1 METRH
6 VEAIRNG
13 SCCKRF
19 SEAAGL
25 AGADLAVATFRF
37 IRTALLPP
45 LIMLRLRR
53 SVTTPPRRLF
63 HNGQVRRGFNMKTLL
78 TFSLCL
84 LAIVAHAANPS
95 TKSFRATGGLVV
107 TSNDVTGIITY
118 DGSTNAPASSTS
130 AGRGMS
136 NLVWSAV
143 LSVDSTNG
151 TNATAIRGDISKP
164 WRDVRTAM
172 AASQSGDTI
181 WVRNGI
187 HDVGSNTLIVL
198 PGRKL
203 IGQGFGS
210 VIRGLGALDMDGPI
224 VVPGST
230 SEVAHLTIE
239 HGNLNDYKGA
249 TFGFQWVATN
259 GPTFGPTNA
268 VIHDVLMR
276 GDTDCIY
283 LRSTNYWDIT
293 AWNIHTLA
301 AFDSLVQFSESSN
314 GVSRWNNCF
323 FKADLKGSVNDYSV
337 TSGNA
342 SAVKIQGG
350 VAEFI
355 ACSAIGTNGNLV
367 TRGLV
372 AVGGVTRWIGGSIEA
387 AGTNDVLAASRET
400 AATFIYSGN
409 QLRVEDIGEGVTGST
424 IYGSQQTVI
433 SNITQVP
440 GSSGLVI
447 KTTDP
452 FFTDYVFF
460 SLAGGVNIGALTDP
474 GAARLQVGSL
484 PGSGDYVAAD
494 GNGLLFSTN
503 APAGSGGA
511 FGADGLV
518 QYANNGTNKAEA
530 AFSYDEGDDS
540 LTVSNV
546 IAQVLQIYDRI
557 AFVASNVVDIGTF
570 LLPGRTSYVNQV
582 ETKGINVRGGAAG
595 SIALSDTDASHA
607 VSFVAAGVMSSNIVF
622 TFPTGVSNGYF
633 RITSV
638 TDSNFTVTFD
648 TPAGGGSLETNDNQF
663 GASTTLTIKDAAAFT
678 NSQEYGVLTLNGAV
692 FQTSGGTNV
701 NAFFA
706 SNYFA
711 GLIQYAAGTPA
722 VGEVLVTDAA
732 GNATWESSITN
743 LNKLSLGTFV
753 DAGAQNPS
761 ITLGGTNSA
770 GTATAWQVR
779 NTNGLLTFHS
789 PLAPFATAPLTL
801 TTNGNAVLAGTVT
814 ATSVA
819 MANAGSLTGGT
830 LAGLLSTA
838 AGWWRVSTA
847 ALNGSGGLV
856 IGATAS
862 DASPAIGST
871 NGHLNMM
878 GGSRLYGTEGTNALL
893 FAALISTTVGTATNS
908 NTQAGRV
915 RIVAA
920 SQSYFVT
927 NSLVTANSVVL
938 ATVNS
943 SDATGYSVAAIP
955 TAGLLELKLNGVA
968 TGNADISWF
977 IARP

>member
-1 METRH
+1 
-6 VEAIRNG
+6 
-13 SCCKRF
+13 
-19 SEAAGL
+19 
-25 AGADLAVATFRF
+25 
-37 IRTALLPP
+37 
-45 LIMLRLRR
+45 
-53 SVTTPPRRLF
+53 
-63 HNGQVRRGFNMKTLL
+63 MKTLL
-78 TFSLCL
+78 TFSLFL
-84 LAIVAHAANPS
+84 FAIVAHAANPS

-107 TSNDVTGIITY
+107 TSNDVTGVITY
-118 DGSTNAPASSTS
+118 DGSLIVGSTNAPASSTS

-181 WVRNGI
+181 WVRSGI

-210 VIRGLGALDMDGPI
+210 IIRGLGSLDMDGPI

-530 AFSYDEGDDS
+530 AFSYDEGDDTLS
-540 LTVSNV
+540 VTGL
-546 IAQVLQIYDRI
+546 IAQVLQIYNSVTAKSLALHGGNVTI
-557 AFVASNVVDIGTF
+557 SNAAPQVTKSSYSSTASLSGQSLDQRYRGTETSPTAIQEGDIIGSWQMLGYGDTV
-570 LLPGRTSYVNQV
+570 LRNAATLETS
-582 ETKGINVRGGAAG
+582 
-595 SIALSDTDASHA
+595 ALGPFSDTSSAGLFVIKMGKTNSGTVKHTVFSATANDITNNANVTITSNLTVGIGSGVVNFSTNHTMEGVPTLTPSVDRTFTNAS
-607 VSFVAAGVMSSNIVF
+607 SGVMVRVLVD
-622 TFPTGVSNGYF
+622 G
-633 RITSV
+633 ITNQQV
-638 TDSNFTVTFD
+638 AVPLTAGQTIGHDGTTYVAV
-648 TPAGGGSLETNDNQF
+648 PAG
-663 GASTTLTIKDAAAFT
+663 
-678 NSQEYGVLTLNGAV
+678 
-692 FQTSGGTNV
+692 SGGTNMIPLALSLSGTNV
-701 NAFFA
+701 
-706 SNYFA
+706 SM
-711 GLIQYAAGTPA
+711 AGTLPA
-722 VGEVLVTDAA
+722 GTVGKILYTLFC
-732 GNATWESSITN
+732 STN
-743 LNKLSLGTFV
+743 LLLQAPTGTVVPGTEVKL
-753 DAGAQNPS
+753 
-761 ITLGGTNSA
+761 TLT
-770 GTATAWQVR
+770 Q
-779 NTNGLLTFHS
+779 NTNGLDQVIFWDT
-789 PLAPFATAPLTL
+789 
-801 TTNGNAVLAGTVT
+801 G
-814 ATSVA
+814 
-819 MANAGSLTGGT
+819 TGGFAFGT
-830 LAGLLSTA
+830 DLPQNTCYLATGSNVITKFTA
-838 AGWWRVSTA
+838 EY
-847 ALNGSGGLV
+847 
-856 IGATAS
+856 
-862 DASPAIGST
+862 D
-871 NGHLNMM
+871 
-878 GGSRLYGTEGTNALL
+878 GTRAKW
-893 FAALISTTVGTATNS
+893 
-908 NTQAGRV
+908 
-915 RIVAA
+915 
-920 SQSYFVT
+920 
-927 NSLVTANSVVL
+927 LVT
-938 ATVNS
+938 
-943 SDATGYSVAAIP
+943 GKIQ
-955 TAGLLELKLNGVA
+955 G
-968 TGNADISWF
+968 F
-977 IARP
+977 